1 MKLKSTVAEVVNLI
15 NQNESS
21 YAGSI
26 YVGSKPTILN
36 LTFDTGSAV
45 SLNAP

>member
-1 MKLKSTVAEVVNLI
+1 MRLRSTVAEVVDLI

-26 YVGSKPTILN
+26 YVGSKPTVLN

-45 SLNAP
+45 NLP